1 MKTIADQFPV
11 SEEGARIGVISFD
24 ETPRVGLAFNTLSG
38 PQLNNYE
45 VQRLIDGVIYSNGPT
60 RIDRALK
67 LANSY
72 LFTSEG
78 GARKDSL
85 KVWAFDL
92 YPKFLSLLS

>member
-11 SEEGARIGVISFD
+11 SEAGARIGVISFD
-24 ETPRVGLAFNTLSG
+24 ETPRVGLSFNALSG

-45 VQRLIDGVIYSNGPT
+45 VQRLIDGVIYGNGTT

-72 LFTSEG
+72 LFTAEG

-85 KVWAFDL
+85 KV
-92 YPKFLSLLS
+92 